1 MSHPSFPNPPNQASQ
16 ASPALRRPAAEASAR
31 ASAAVSP
38 GEFLECLAD
47 PALREVARIALDA
60 EPARTVVGV
69 LDDELREELSLACTR
84 TAPSDRSLT
93 EWFYLAAHHN
103 PREPID
109 SPQHGRHR
117 YFADEAE
124 NGRTFAVALVRVPRV
139 PAGAAARPTGDDTLT
154 VTFPRPRRA
163 RRPVSRTFTRFSPV
177 ELDVA
182 QALYLF
188 NRYPLCFVQTAR

>member
-1 MSHPSFPNPPNQASQ
+1 MSHPTLPNPPSQASQ
-16 ASPALRRPAAEASAR
+16 ALRRPAPDAPPQAPGP
-31 ASAAVSP
+31 VSP
-38 GEFLECLAD
+38 TSFLESLSD

-60 EPARTVVGV
+60 EPTRTIVGV

-103 PREPID
+103 PREPLD

-139 PAGAAARPTGDDTLT
+139 PQGPAAKPTGDDTLT

-163 RRPVSRTFTRFSPV
+163 RRPVSRTFTRFVPA